1 MESEV
6 NDMMQEKKGYLTIT
20 FIIVIAFIASF
31 YALDFVTDSIQQ
43 AIEAKLNEILEGVNL
58 DISLD
63 TEK

>member
-1 MESEV
+1 MIR
-6 NDMMQEKKGYLTIT
+6 EKQGYLVIV

-43 AIEAKLNEILEGVNL
+43 AIEAKLNEIFEGVNL

-63 TEK
+63 TKK

>member
-1 MESEV
+1 MI
-6 NDMMQEKKGYLTIT
+6 QEKQGYLVIV

-31 YALDFVTDSIQQ
+31 YLVDFVTDSIQQ
-43 AIEAKLNEILEGVNL
+43 AIEAKLNKIFEGVDL